1 MAGKSSGK
9 DLTDLPGVGAATAK
23 KLKDAGLN
31 TVAKIRKAGRDGLT
45 AAGISAPTAA
55 RILKGMAQEAG
66 SKATTA
72 AKNASK
78 KVSETAAKKVKQASK
93 TAAKTAAKAAVKQS
107 VKKVVQTAGRT
118 DRKVLSAKEEG
129 RKGKTLKTPSL
140 KDILKSR
147 KK

>member
-1 MAGKSSGK
+1 MAGKDGGK

-23 KLKDAGLN
+23 KLKDAGLT

-45 AAGISAPTAA
+45 AAGISAPSAV
-55 RILKGMAQEAG
+55 RIRKGVAQGAG
-66 SKATTA
+66 SKASEA
-72 AKNASK
+72 AKKASK
-78 KVSETAAKKVKQASK
+78 KVTE
-93 TAAKTAAKAAVKQS
+93 TAAKTAKKATKTVAKAAVKQS
-107 VKKVVQTAGRT
+107 IKKVVKTAGRS

-140 KDILKSR
+140 KDILRSR

>member
-72 AKNASK
+72 AKNATK
-78 KVSETAAKKVKQASK
+78 KVSETAAKTVKQAS
-93 TAAKTAAKAAVKQS
+93 KTAAKAAVKQS

-140 KDILKSR
+140 KDILRSR

>member
-66 SKATTA
+66 SKATT
-72 AKNASK
+72 S
-78 KVSETAAKKVKQASK
+78 TGDL
-93 TAAKTAAKAAVKQS
+93 
-107 VKKVVQTAGRT
+107 AG
-118 DRKVLSAKEEG
+118 K
-129 RKGKTLKTPSL
+129 
-140 KDILKSR
+140 
-147 KK
+147 